1 MKIYINNFNID
12 ILPSIIKSFTEYYIN
27 SETYIQIYS
36 EDGVFQI
43 NDTSTK
49 KQNIT
54 DKDIQIFKEYY
65 ENFTLIADPSYYT
78 LEETYNI
85 PSEHL
90 STTVKRC
97 FFTPDKNSIF
107 KLVIEGNILEE
118 NNKNNKDSM
127 YGIHPYDIYIEVEG
141 EIVGKIPVKDIKKKV
156 ERLIFNANDIVFGDI
171 IDVKEYVEVDK
182 DKYQNR
188 NNQDRNKKDP
198 NTEKKDQNKNDQN
211 TDLNLNDEL
220 VKQEIIVFLSLLN

>member
-12 ILPSIIKSFTEYYIN
+12 ILPSIIKSLTEYYTN

-36 EDGVFQI
+36 EDGMFQI

-49 KQNIT
+49 KQIIT
-54 DKDIQIFKEYY
+54 DKEIQILKEYY

-78 LEETYNI
+78 LEQTYNI

-90 STTVKRC
+90 STKVKRC

-107 KLVIEGNILEE
+107 KLVIEGTILEE
-118 NNKNNKDSM
+118 NNKQNNDSNF
-127 YGIHPYDIYIEVEG
+127 GIHPYDIYIEV
-141 EIVGKIPVKDIKKKV
+141 
-156 ERLIFNANDIVFGDI
+156 
-171 IDVKEYVEVDK
+171 DK
-182 DKYQNR
+182 DKYQTR

-198 NTEKKDQNKNDQN
+198 NTEKKDQNKNKDTNDQNKNAQN

>member
-12 ILPSIIKSFTEYYIN
+12 ILPSIIKSLTEYYIN

-36 EDGVFQI
+36 EDGIFQI
-43 NDTSTK
+43 NDASTK
-49 KQNIT
+49 KQNST
-54 DKDIQIFKEYY
+54 DKEIQIFKEYY

-78 LEETYNI
+78 LEQTYNI

-90 STTVKRC
+90 STKVKRC

-127 YGIHPYDIYIEVEG
+127 YDIHPYDIYI
-141 EIVGKIPVKDIKKKV
+141 
-156 ERLIFNANDIVFGDI
+156 
-171 IDVKEYVEVDK
+171 EVDK

-198 NTEKKDQNKNDQN
+198 NTEKKDKNKDTNDQNKNVQN

>member
-12 ILPSIIKSFTEYYIN
+12 ILPSIIKSLTEYYIN

-36 EDGVFQI
+36 EDGIFQI
-43 NDTSTK
+43 NDASTK

-54 DKDIQIFKEYY
+54 DKEIQIFKEYY

-78 LEETYNI
+78 FEQTYNI

-90 STTVKRC
+90 STKVKRC

-107 KLVIEGNILEE
+107 KLVIEGTILEE

-127 YGIHPYDIYIEVEG
+127 YDIHPYDIYI
-141 EIVGKIPVKDIKKKV
+141 
-156 ERLIFNANDIVFGDI
+156 
-171 IDVKEYVEVDK
+171 EVDK

-198 NTEKKDQNKNDQN
+198 NTEKKDRNKDTNVQNKNAQN

>member
-12 ILPSIIKSFTEYYIN
+12 ILPSIIKSLTEYYIN

-36 EDGVFQI
+36 EDGIFQI
-43 NDTSTK
+43 NDASTK
-49 KQNIT
+49 KQNST
-54 DKDIQIFKEYY
+54 DKEIQIFKEYY

-78 LEETYNI
+78 LEQTYNI

-107 KLVIEGNILEE
+107 KLVIEGTILEE
-118 NNKNNKDSM
+118 NNKNNKDSI
-127 YGIHPYDIYIEVEG
+127 YGIHPYDIYIEV
-141 EIVGKIPVKDIKKKV
+141 D
-156 ERLIFNANDIVFGDI
+156 N
-171 IDVKEYVEVDK
+171 

-198 NTEKKDQNKNDQN
+198 NTEKKDRNKDTNVQNKNAQN

>member
-12 ILPSIIKSFTEYYIN
+12 ILPSIIKSLTEYYIN

-36 EDGVFQI
+36 EDGIFQI

-54 DKDIQIFKEYY
+54 DKEIQIFKEYY

-78 LEETYNI
+78 LEQTYNI

-118 NNKNNKDSM
+118 NNKNNKNSM
-127 YGIHPYDIYIEVEG
+127 YDIHPYDIYI
-141 EIVGKIPVKDIKKKV
+141 
-156 ERLIFNANDIVFGDI
+156 
-171 IDVKEYVEVDK
+171 EVDK

-198 NTEKKDQNKNDQN
+198 NTEKKDQNKDTNDQNKNVQN

>member
-127 YGIHPYDIYIEVEG
+127 YGIHPYDIYIEV
-141 EIVGKIPVKDIKKKV
+141 
-156 ERLIFNANDIVFGDI
+156 
-171 IDVKEYVEVDK
+171 DK

>member
-12 ILPSIIKSFTEYYIN
+12 ILPSIIKSLTEYYIN

-36 EDGVFQI
+36 EDGIFQI
-43 NDTSTK
+43 NDASTK
-49 KQNIT
+49 KQNST
-54 DKDIQIFKEYY
+54 DKEIQIFKEYY

-78 LEETYNI
+78 LEQTYNI

-118 NNKNNKDSM
+118 NNKNNKNSM
-127 YGIHPYDIYIEVEG
+127 YDIHPYDIYI
-141 EIVGKIPVKDIKKKV
+141 
-156 ERLIFNANDIVFGDI
+156 
-171 IDVKEYVEVDK
+171 EVDK

-198 NTEKKDQNKNDQN
+198 NTEKKDRNKDTNVQNKNAQN

>member
-12 ILPSIIKSFTEYYIN
+12 ILPSIIKSLTEYYIN

-36 EDGVFQI
+36 EDGIFQI
-43 NDTSTK
+43 NDASTK
-49 KQNIT
+49 KQNST
-54 DKDIQIFKEYY
+54 DKEIQIFKEYY

-78 LEETYNI
+78 LEQTYNI

-127 YGIHPYDIYIEVEG
+127 YDIHPYDIYI
-141 EIVGKIPVKDIKKKV
+141 
-156 ERLIFNANDIVFGDI
+156 
-171 IDVKEYVEVDK
+171 EVDK

-198 NTEKKDQNKNDQN
+198 NTEKKDRNKDTNVQNKNAQN

>member
-12 ILPSIIKSFTEYYIN
+12 ILPSIIKSLTEYYIN

-36 EDGVFQI
+36 EDGIFQI
-43 NDTSTK
+43 NDASTK
-49 KQNIT
+49 KQNST
-54 DKDIQIFKEYY
+54 DKEIQIFKEYY

-78 LEETYNI
+78 LEQTYNI

-127 YGIHPYDIYIEVEG
+127 YDIHPYDIYI
-141 EIVGKIPVKDIKKKV
+141 
-156 ERLIFNANDIVFGDI
+156 
-171 IDVKEYVEVDK
+171 EVDK

-198 NTEKKDQNKNDQN
+198 NTEKKDRNKDTNDQNKNVQN

>member
-12 ILPSIIKSFTEYYIN
+12 ILPSIIKSLTEYYIN

-36 EDGVFQI
+36 EDGIFQI
-43 NDTSTK
+43 NDASTK
-49 KQNIT
+49 KQNST
-54 DKDIQIFKEYY
+54 DKEIQIFKEYY

-78 LEETYNI
+78 LEQTYNI

-127 YGIHPYDIYIEVEG
+127 YGIHPYDIYIEV
-141 EIVGKIPVKDIKKKV
+141 
-156 ERLIFNANDIVFGDI
+156 
-171 IDVKEYVEVDK
+171 DK

-198 NTEKKDQNKNDQN
+198 NTEKKDQNKDKNVQNKNAQN

>member
-12 ILPSIIKSFTEYYIN
+12 ILPSIIKSLTEYYIN

-36 EDGVFQI
+36 EDGIFQI
-43 NDTSTK
+43 NDASTK
-49 KQNIT
+49 KQNST
-54 DKDIQIFKEYY
+54 DKEIQIFKEYY

-78 LEETYNI
+78 LEQTYNI

-127 YGIHPYDIYIEVEG
+127 YDIHPYDIYI
-141 EIVGKIPVKDIKKKV
+141 
-156 ERLIFNANDIVFGDI
+156 
-171 IDVKEYVEVDK
+171 EVDK

-198 NTEKKDQNKNDQN
+198 NTEKKDQNKDTNDQNKNVQN